1 MSLAF
6 KRILLV
12 THNVQFA
19 IDTQRALES
28 LGEYEVT
35 TVTDASNALDRLK
48 NQPHHLI
55 ILDIENVNIP
65 PPEMIQ
71 LVYSIQKEI
80 AIVLAPDLP
89 DAHELAITLDVQG
102 VVDIPSPVRAL
113 IPIIEYA
120 VSDVYDNLPET
131 AKAPALDLP
140 QETVYIETLVD
151 ELLGDDETPYFTS
164 RQIRAQSRSLFRH
177 DDENTPNGSN
187 TLEVL
192 IESKPEGDTVRYKPP
207 KTTGDDESSL
217 SLFQKL
223 ANEEPP
229 MPGFGENGTISDL
242 ARSVTHSKLAIQG
255 EDETEA
261 QLLDTDDS
269 FDDEDGSQSA
279 PAILVLQTALD
290 QTTPVEAISLKTLYE
305 NIQERLSTDQQN
317 IRPLPSWLRE
327 GEKFIREPIFL
338 PDDLPS
344 LDDVRP
350 MEYTSTLT
358 QPSESAVVISNSGDL
373 ETEVI
378 DDGMSYG
385 AGEPDDILNIDAF
398 EDSVPIDEIED
409 VDTIED
415 ADSIDIDDDA
425 QVEDDEIDEP
435 QIDKP
440 AEPIEDILENETPL
454 VAEIA
459 PEFTSPSHQEDPYVT
474 QLAVTLTQLTTEL
487 TAEATILTRENNI
500 VAYSG
505 DMPVEDIDD
514 LADIIN
520 NDWQANDD
528 NARIRFI
535 TLPSSG
541 SDYMLYSKATVGGF
555 TLSMVFAGTKQLR
568 VIRRQG
574 DRLLDALEEVPDGSI
589 DVEEPEEITILEPGV
604 EEDAPVVEDIQ
615 PEDEPRTLQ
624 SMQEDEPRTL
634 QSMQEEIPDE
644 DDEEPVDVGPKHPF
658 TFIWLVDSFEVQL
671 SEHVAQQLVFWLQ
684 VQLNSLHWTTLKLEV
699 HQDFVYLHA
708 DVPGDFS
715 PSVLIRNLMER
726 SAKIACS
733 EDENLPKDLWADAYL
748 VLTPGRDMTDRE
760 IQRFLNFAR
769 GEL

>member
-6 KRILLV
+6 KRILLI

-28 LGEYEVT
+28 IGEYEVT

-89 DAHELAITLDVQG
+89 DAHELAIALDVQG

-120 VSDVYDNLPET
+120 VSDVYDNLPDT

-164 RQIRAQSRSLFRH
+164 RQIRAQSRAIFRH
-177 DDENTPNGSN
+177 EDENTPNGSN

-207 KTTGDDESSL
+207 KATGNDDNSL

-242 ARSVTHSKLAIQG
+242 ARSVTHSKLAIQD

-269 FDDEDGSQSA
+269 FDDEDGSQST

-317 IRPLPSWLRE
+317 ISPLPSWLRE

-344 LDDVRP
+344 LDDIRP

-385 AGEPDDILNIDAF
+385 SGEPDDILDIDTL
-398 EDSVPIDEIED
+398 EDSVPIDEVED
-409 VDTIED
+409 FV
-415 ADSIDIDDDA
+415 AVDDA
-425 QVEDDEIDEP
+425 QVVEDEIDKP
-435 QIDKP
+435 QID
-440 AEPIEDILENETPL
+440 EPVEPVEAIPENQEPP
-454 VAEIA
+454 VAEVD
-459 PEFTSPSHQEDPYVT
+459 PELVPSAQQEDPYVT

-514 LADIIN
+514 LADLIN
-520 NDWQANDD
+520 NDWQASDD

-555 TLSMVFAGTKQLR
+555 TLSMIFAGTKQLR

-574 DRLLDALEEVPDGSI
+574 DRLLDALEEVHDGSV
-589 DVEEPEEITILEPGV
+589 DFEEPEEMTILEPEV
-604 EEDAPVVEDIQ
+604 EEDTPIVDDVQ
-615 PEDEPRTLQ
+615 LEDEPRTLQ

-634 QSMQEEIPDE
+634 QSMQGEIPDE
-644 DDEEPVDVGPKHPF
+644 DDEEPVDVGPKQPF

-726 SAKIACS
+726 SAKIAHS
-733 EDENLPKDLWADAYL
+733 EDEALPEDLWADAYL